1 LRAIAYTLLALLILP
16 VLAPIAMAG
25 HPDRCSGCHYEL
37 YWDPGTGVK
46 KGDLVTDVGG
56 VLWWSHDVYTVKAW
70 YQCVVCHTGIARTIA
85 ETVHAN
91 IGCACHAVIH
101 APKFDANAEPWFAW
115 VATTLIAI
123 PTIDLEELSAYLG
136 ATVER
141 AVAGTTGLPA
151 YKPIAGARVEDLA
164 RVLLKL
170 PADTPTNYPK
180 YDPET
185 KTLIGYYTLKEYFNL
200 IDGFDGGDYPSGA
213 GYMSYGV
220 EVQLL
225 TWRYKPVVPWI
236 FIPGVGWMSGW
247 PGKGPVTGGP
257 VILAL
262 GTRTV
267 PAPAGGPYSGYAHP
281 YREAWL
287 VCYNCHFVTAEPVA
301 AGALRFVEGFWLIGI
316 PEVALT
322 LPAHGITREALMK
335 ALAPEAP
342 VTVVPEVA
350 FKIVQALLVLFATI
364 TGVALIWVSRRM
376 KG

>member
-1 LRAIAYTLLALLILP
+1 MRALAYTLLALLILP

-37 YWDPGTGVK
+37 YWDPTTGERS
-46 KGDLVTDVGG
+46 GDLVADIAT
-56 VLWWSHDVYTVKAW
+56 WWSHEVYTVQAW
-70 YQCVVCHTGIARTIA
+70 YQCEVCHTGIAGSIA
-85 ETVHAN
+85 GTVHGN

-101 APKFDANAEPWFAW
+101 APKFDANTEPWYAW
-115 VATTLIAI
+115 VAVRLIAL
-123 PTIDLEELSAYLG
+123 PTNPG
-136 ATVER
+136 ATVEKYSTG
-141 AVAGTTGLPA
+141 ATTPPA

-164 RVLLKL
+164 MVLLRL

-180 YDPET
+180 IEEGSIT
-185 KTLIGYYTLKEYFNL
+185 GYLTLKEYFNL
-200 IDGFDGGDYPSGA
+200 IDSFDGGDYPSGA

-225 TWRYKPVVPWI
+225 TWRYKPVNVWV
-236 FIPGVGWMSGW
+236 FIPGTGWLSGW
-247 PGKGPVTGGP
+247 PAKGPVTGGP

-281 YREAWL
+281 NREAWL
-287 VCYNCHFVTAEPVA
+287 ACYNCHFVTAEPGA
-301 AGALRFVEGFWLIGI
+301 AGALRFVEGFWLTGI

-350 FKIVQALLVLFATI
+350 FKIVQALLVLFATT
-364 TGVALIWVSRRM
+364 TGIALIWVSRRM
-376 KG
+376 GG